1 MITNNQYERLLS
13 MKHKKQYFYQV
24 ADAAGVSQT
33 TARKYLKANRL
44 PSELKKPHDW
54 KTHNDVFADV
64 WPEAVEF
71 LENNTGIEAKSLFK
85 HIQHQYPGRFKTNQL
100 RTFQRRVKQWKIL
113 YGPAQEVYFP
123 QDYKPG
129 QFAASDFTK
138 MNDLGITVNNI
149 PFKHSLFHF
158 VLCYSNHE
166 SATIIRGGE
175 SFENLSLGL
184 QNALWEVGKAPVFHR
199 TDNLSAAVSK
209 VGSPKEY
216 TDNYKAVTDHYK
228 IEPVSIQPGKPN
240 ENGDVEQSHYR
251 LINAIEQA
259 LIFRGSKDFNGVEEY
274 DEFIQRIIKQRNHQR
289 KDKLIEELDVMSKLP
304 EKRYDDHRI
313 YECTV
318 GKFSTVSVLKN
329 VYSVHSRLIGTKLTA
344 KVLPEYIE
352 VWHSNKLVE
361 KHQRLTGSNKHSINY
376 RHIIDSLVR
385 KPGAFENYRYKDDLF
400 PSSMFRIAYDILTE
414 VCCSR
419 KSANKQYIKVLE
431 LAAKENESLVR
442 SVLKKLI
449 DNNNPVSFE
458 VVEAMVRSETEPDAV
473 TDVYVADIDLGFYDS
488 LLEEAVSW

>member
-158 VLCYSNHE
+158 VLCYS
-166 SATIIRGGE
+166 
-175 SFENLSLGL
+175 
-184 QNALWEVGKAPVFHR
+184 
-199 TDNLSAAVSK
+199 
-209 VGSPKEY
+209 KE
-216 TDNYKAVTDHYK
+216 T
-228 IEPVSIQPGKPN
+228 Q
-240 ENGDVEQSHYR
+240 
-251 LINAIEQA
+251 L
-259 LIFRGSKDFNGVEEY
+259 
-274 DEFIQRIIKQRNHQR
+274 
-289 KDKLIEELDVMSKLP
+289 
-304 EKRYDDHRI
+304 
-313 YECTV
+313 
-318 GKFSTVSVLKN
+318 
-329 VYSVHSRLIGTKLTA
+329 
-344 KVLPEYIE
+344 
-352 VWHSNKLVE
+352 
-361 KHQRLTGSNKHSINY
+361 
-376 RHIIDSLVR
+376 
-385 KPGAFENYRYKDDLF
+385 
-400 PSSMFRIAYDILTE
+400 
-414 VCCSR
+414 
-419 KSANKQYIKVLE
+419 
-431 LAAKENESLVR
+431 
-442 SVLKKLI
+442 
-449 DNNNPVSFE
+449 
-458 VVEAMVRSETEPDAV
+458 
-473 TDVYVADIDLGFYDS
+473 
-488 LLEEAVSW
+488 